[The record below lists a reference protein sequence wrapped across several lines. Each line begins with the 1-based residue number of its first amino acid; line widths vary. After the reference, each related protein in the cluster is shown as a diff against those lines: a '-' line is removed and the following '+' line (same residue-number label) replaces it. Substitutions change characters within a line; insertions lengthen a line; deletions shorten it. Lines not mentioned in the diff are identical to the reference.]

1 MCYDLTI
8 GKVNLTERTGRKL
21 EQQLQR
27 LKNFL
32 QFAQSYLIRNNPIKN
47 FMNVIVSQLKD
58 FLTFDKKMKMAKYRV
73 NYQKYKLDQ
82 MQKLIA
88 QNNEHVFLK
97 GRTLNETR

>member
-1 MCYDLTI
+1 MNKKIIEIYI
-8 GKVNLTERTGRKL
+8 
-21 EQQLQR
+21 QR
-27 LKNFL
+27 MINFF
-32 QFAQSYLIRNNPIKN
+32 QFSKAYVIKNNPIKI
-47 FMNVIVSQLKD
+47 FSETIVAQLKD
-58 FLTFDKKMKMAKYRV
+58 FLTFSKKMKMAKYRV

>member
-1 MCYDLTI
+1 M
-8 GKVNLTERTGRKL
+8 N
-21 EQQLQR
+21 
-27 LKNFL
+27 NFIQIHIKRMINFC
-32 QFAQSYLIRNNPIKN
+32 QFAKAYIIKNNPIKI
-47 FMNVIVSQLKD
+47 MIETVHGQLKD

-73 NYQKYKLDQ
+73 NYQRYKLDQ

>member
-1 MCYDLTI
+1 MNKTI
-8 GKVNLTERTGRKL
+8 EIY
-21 EQQLQR
+21 LQR
-27 LKNFL
+27 MYNFI
-32 QFAQSYLIRNNPIKN
+32 QFSKAYIAKNNPIKI
-47 FMNVIVSQLKD
+47 MIETVRGQLKD

>member
-1 MCYDLTI
+1 MNQFIQVY
-8 GKVNLTERTGRKL
+8 
-21 EQQLQR
+21 
-27 LKNFL
+27 LKKISNFL
-32 QFAQSYLIRNNPIKN
+32 QFAQNYIVKNNPIK
-47 FMNVIVSQLKD
+47 MLTETITTQLKD

-73 NYQKYKLDQ
+73 NYQRYKLDQ

>member
-1 MCYDLTI
+1 MNKTFQLY
-8 GKVNLTERTGRKL
+8 
-21 EQQLQR
+21 LQR
-27 LKNFL
+27 LNNFC
-32 QFAQSYLIRNNPIKN
+32 QFAKAYVVRNNPIKI
-47 FMNVIVSQLKD
+47 MIGSITAQLKD
-58 FLTFDKKMKMAKYRV
+58 FLTFDKKIKMAKYRV

>member
-1 MCYDLTI
+1 M
-8 GKVNLTERTGRKL
+8 
-21 EQQLQR
+21 EQYIQR

-32 QFAQSYLIRNNPIKN
+32 QFAQSYISRNNPIKI
-47 FMNVIVSQLKD
+47 FSDTIMSQIKD

>member
-1 MCYDLTI
+1 MNNFI
-8 GKVNLTERTGRKL
+8 KL
-21 EQQLQR
+21 YLQR
-27 LKNFL
+27 IRNFL
-32 QFAQSYLIRNNPIKN
+32 NFAQAYIVRNNPIKI
-47 FMNVIVSQLKD
+47 FMDTVTAQLRD
-58 FLTFDKKMKMAKYRV
+58 FLTFSKKMKMAKYRV

>member
-1 MCYDLTI
+1 MD
-8 GKVNLTERTGRKL
+8 
-21 EQQLQR
+21 
-27 LKNFL
+27 
-32 QFAQSYLIRNNPIKN
+32 RNNPIKA
-47 FMNVIVSQLKD
+47 FTATIVAQLKD
-58 FLTFDKKMKMAKYRV
+58 FLNIGKKIKMAKYRV

>member
-1 MCYDLTI
+1 MGSRTI
-8 GKVNLTERTGRKL
+8 AIYV
-21 EQQLQR
+21 QR
-27 LKNFL
+27 FKNFL
-32 QFAQSYLIRNNPIKN
+32 QFSRAYLDRNNPIKA
-47 FMNVIVSQLKD
+47 FSATIVAQLKD
-58 FLTFDKKMKMAKYRV
+58 FLTIGKKMKMAKYRV

>member
-1 MCYDLTI
+1 MNRHI
-8 GKVNLTERTGRKL
+8 
-21 EQQLQR
+21 QR
-27 LKNFL
+27 LINFI
-32 QFAQSYLIRNNPIKN
+32 QFAQSYIMRNNPIKA
-47 FMNVIVSQLKD
+47 FSDTVISQLKD
-58 FLTFDKKMKMAKYRV
+58 FLTFKQKMKMAKYRV

>member
-1 MCYDLTI
+1 MSSRIIAIY
-8 GKVNLTERTGRKL
+8 
-21 EQQLQR
+21 LQR
-27 LKNFL
+27 FRNFL
-32 QFAQSYLIRNNPIKN
+32 QFSRAYLDRNNPIKA
-47 FMNVIVSQLKD
+47 FSATVVAQLKD
-58 FLTFDKKMKMAKYRV
+58 FLTIGKKIKMAKYRV

>member
-1 MCYDLTI
+1 MSSKIIALYI
-8 GKVNLTERTGRKL
+8 
-21 EQQLQR
+21 QR
-27 LKNFL
+27 FRNYLKFSR
-32 QFAQSYLIRNNPIKN
+32 AYLDRNNPIKA
-47 FMNVIVSQLKD
+47 FTATIVAQLKD
-58 FLTFDKKMKMAKYRV
+58 FLTIGKKMKMAKYRV

>member
-1 MCYDLTI
+1 MNNFI
-8 GKVNLTERTGRKL
+8 KL
-21 EQQLQR
+21 YLQR
-27 LKNFL
+27 IRNFL
-32 QFAQSYLIRNNPIKN
+32 NFAQSYIVRNNPIKI
-47 FMNVIVSQLKD
+47 FMDTVTAQLRD
-58 FLTFDKKMKMAKYRV
+58 FLTFSKKMKMAKYRV

>member
-1 MCYDLTI
+1 MSSNKNKQNKI
-8 GKVNLTERTGRKL
+8 QL
-21 EQQLQR
+21 EIYIQK

-32 QFAQSYLIRNNPIKN
+32 RFSKGYINRNNPIKS
-47 FMNVIVSQLKD
+47 FSAVIVTELKD
-58 FLTFDKKMKMAKYRV
+58 FLTIGKKMKMAKYRV

>member
-1 MCYDLTI
+1 MDKKTI
-8 GKVNLTERTGRKL
+8 ELYIQK
-21 EQQLQR
+21 
-27 LKNFL
+27 LKNFI
-32 QFAQSYLIRNNPIKN
+32 QFSKSYIIRNNPIKAFSAN
-47 FMNVIVSQLKD
+47 ITAQLKD
-58 FLTFDKKMKMAKYRV
+58 FLTIDKKMKMAKYRV

>member
-1 MCYDLTI
+1 MNKKI
-8 GKVNLTERTGRKL
+8 
-21 EQQLQR
+21 QLYIQR
-27 LKNFL
+27 MKNFL
-32 QFAQSYLIRNNPIKN
+32 QFAHAYVVRNNPIKI
-47 FMNVIVSQLKD
+47 FMDTITSQLRD
-58 FLTFDKKMKMAKYRV
+58 FLTFSKKMKMAKYRV

>member
-1 MCYDLTI
+1 MQEY
-8 GKVNLTERTGRKL
+8 
-21 EQQLQR
+21 LQK

-32 QFAQSYLIRNNPIKN
+32 QFAQSYLARNNPIKN
-47 FMNVIVSQLKD
+47 FTEIIMSQIRD